1 MNINRQE
8 ITKLAGVVGP
18 ALALAGYILYSREQ
32 VWKWYIIALIAG
44 GLALL
49 LASIVLN
56 FGSIVAFFRGRQGRL
71 GANTVVLSVAVIAI
85 IGVLNFLG
93 YRHHKRFDLTAEG
106 LYTLSDQ
113 TKKIVGALQKDV
125 KVIKFDKADDQ
136 QLADRM
142 AELKY
147 VSSRIS
153 YERVDPQQKPEI
165 ARQYAVQRFGETIVA
180 AGERV
185 ERPQQT
191 DEQSLVN
198 AILKITRDKPKRV
211 CFTEGHDEKAL
222 SGTEGGGFASV
233 EGYLKNENYE
243 TKSLNLVTSGQVPAE
258 CDVLVVAG
266 PKKAFFPQEAAMIG
280 KYLDGGGK
288 VFLML
293 DAEPDHPNSDPQLD
307 DVLRVW
313 NIKSGNDVVLDASGA
328 GRLIGLGP
336 AAPLASNFPEHPITK
351 DMKRVA
357 TFFPM
362 SRSVKTDASS
372 KGEISSTELLK
383 TSENSWAE
391 TELKGNEAKFDEG
404 KDTKGPISLGV
415 AASKKIDDKKE
426 ARLVVIGDSDFASN
440 QYIRIMANG
449 DLFFNTVNW
458 LAQDEDLISIR
469 PKSAT
474 NRSIAMTEAQQSTFW
489 WLTVLFMPLAAIGA
503 GGYIWWKRR

>member
-32 VWKWYIIALIAG
+32 VWKWHIIALIAG

-56 FGSIVAFFRGRQGRL
+56 FGSIVAFFRGRQGKL

-125 KVIKFDKADDQ
+125 KVIKFDKTDDQ

-147 VSSRIS
+147 LSSRIS
-153 YERVDPQQKPEI
+153 YERVDPQQKPDI
-165 ARQYAVQRFGETIVA
+165 ARQYAVQKFGETIVA
-180 AGERV
+180 VGERV

-191 DEQSLVN
+191 DEQALVN
-198 AILKITRDKPKRV
+198 AILKVTRDKLKRV

-222 SGTEGGGFASV
+222 SGAEGGGYASV

-243 TKSLNLVTSGQVPAE
+243 TKSINLVTSGQVPAE

-266 PKKAFFPQEAAMIG
+266 PKKAFFPQEATMIG
-280 KYLDGGGK
+280 KYLDEGGK
-288 VFLML
+288 AFLML

-307 DVLRVW
+307 DVLKVW
-313 NIKSGNDVVLDASGA
+313 NIESGKDVVLDASGA

-336 AAPLASNFPEHPITK
+336 AAPLTGNFPEHPITK

-357 TFFPM
+357 AFFPM
-362 SRSVKTDASS
+362 SRSVKTGASS
-372 KGEISSTELLK
+372 KGEVSSTELLK

-415 AASKKIDDKKE
+415 AASKKTGDKE

-474 NRSIAMTEAQQSTFW
+474 NRSIVMTEAQQSTFW

-503 GGYIWWKRR
+503 GAYIWWKHR

>member
-85 IGVLNFLG
+85 IGALNFLG

-113 TKKIVGALQKDV
+113 TRKIVGALQKDV

-147 VSSRIS
+147 LSNRIS

-165 ARQYAVQRFGETIVA
+165 ARQYAVQKFGETIVA
-180 AGERV
+180 VGERV

-198 AILKITRDKPKRV
+198 AILKVTRDKLKRV

-222 SGTEGGGFASV
+222 SGAEGGGFASV

-243 TKSLNLVTSGQVPAE
+243 TKSINLVTSGQVPAE

-280 KYLDGGGK
+280 KYLDEGGK
-288 VFLML
+288 AFLLL

-307 DVLRVW
+307 DVLKVW
-313 NIKSGNDVVLDASGA
+313 NIRSGNDVVLDASGA

-336 AAPLASNFPEHPITK
+336 AAPLTSNFPEHPITK

-362 SRSVKTDASS
+362 SRSVKAGASS
-372 KGEISSTELLK
+372 GGEISTTELLK
-383 TSENSWAE
+383 TSDNSWAE

-404 KDTKGPISLGV
+404 KDIKGPISLGV
-415 AASKKIDDKKE
+415 AASKKMGDKE

>member
-8 ITKLAGVVGP
+8 IAKLAGVVGP
-18 ALALAGYILYSREQ
+18 ALALSGYILYSREQ
-32 VWKWYIIALIAG
+32 VWKWHMIALVAG

-56 FGSIVAFFRGRQGRL
+56 FGSIVTFFRGRQGKL

-85 IGVLNFLG
+85 IGVLNFIG
-93 YRHHKRFDLTAEG
+93 YRHHKRFDLTSEG
-106 LYTLSDQ
+106 LFTLSDQ
-113 TKKIVGALQKDV
+113 TKKIVSNLQKDV
-125 KVIKFDKADDQ
+125 KVMRFDKSDDQ
-136 QLADRM
+136 QLSDRM
-142 AELKY
+142 AEFKY
-147 VSSRIS
+147 LSNRIS
-153 YERVDPQQKPEI
+153 YERIDPQQKPEI
-165 ARQYAVQRFGETIVA
+165 ARQYAVQKFGETIVA
-180 AGERV
+180 VGERI

-198 AILKITRDKPKRV
+198 AIMKVTRDKPKRV
-211 CFTEGHDEKAL
+211 CFTEGHDEKGL
-222 SGTEGGGFASV
+222 SATDGQGYATV
-233 EGYLKNENYE
+233 EATLKNENYE
-243 TKSLNLVTSGQVPAE
+243 TKSINLVTSGQVPAE

-266 PKKAFFPQEAAMIG
+266 PKKAFFPQEVAMIG

-288 VFLML
+288 VFIML
-293 DAEPDHPNSDPQLD
+293 DAEPDHPNSDPQLGD
-307 DVLRVW
+307 LLSAW

-328 GRLIGLGP
+328 GRLIGIGP
-336 AAPLASNFPEHPITK
+336 AAPIAGNYPEHPITK

-362 SRSVKTDASS
+362 SRSVKSGDSS
-372 KGEISSTELLK
+372 AGGISSTELLK

-391 TELKGNEAKFDEG
+391 TELKGDEAKFDEG
-404 KDTKGPISLGV
+404 KDTQGPISLGV
-415 AASKKIDDKKE
+415 AATKSLGDKE
-426 ARLVVIGDSDFASN
+426 ARLVVIGDSDFANN

-489 WLTVLFMPLAAIGA
+489 WLTVMFMPLAAIGTGA
-503 GGYIWWKRR
+503 YIWWKRR

>member
-1 MNINRQE
+1 M
-8 ITKLAGVVGP
+8 
-18 ALALAGYILYSREQ
+18 
-32 VWKWYIIALIAG
+32 
-44 GLALL
+44 
-49 LASIVLN
+49 
-56 FGSIVAFFRGRQGRL
+56 
-71 GANTVVLSVAVIAI
+71 VLSVAVIAI
-85 IGVLNFLG
+85 IAVLNFLG
-93 YRHHKRFDLTAEG
+93 YRHHKRFDLTTEG

-113 TKKIVGALQKDV
+113 TRKIVGGLQKDV
-125 KVIKFDKADDQ
+125 KIIKFDKADDQ
-136 QLADRM
+136 QLSDRM
-142 AELKY
+142 SEFKY
-147 VSSRIS
+147 LSNHIS
-153 YERVDPQQKPEI
+153 YERIDPQQKPEI
-165 ARQYAVQRFGETIVA
+165 ARQYAVQKFGDTIVA
-180 AGERV
+180 VGERI

-198 AILKITRDKPKRV
+198 AIVKVTRDKMKRV
-211 CFTEGHDEKAL
+211 CFTEGHDEKGL
-222 SGTEGGGFASV
+222 SATDGHGYASV
-233 EGYLKNENYE
+233 EANLKNENYE
-243 TKSLNLVTSGQVPAE
+243 TKSVNLVTSGQVPAE

-288 VFLML
+288 VFLLL

-307 DVLRVW
+307 DVLTPW
-313 NIKSGNDVVLDASGA
+313 NIKSSNDVVLDASGA
-328 GRLIGLGP
+328 GRLLGIGP
-336 AAPLASNFPEHPITK
+336 AAPITGNYPEHPITK

-362 SRSVKTDASS
+362 SRSVKTANSTAS
-372 KGEISSTELLK
+372 GISSTELLK

-415 AASKKIDDKKE
+415 AATRNISGKE
-426 ARLVVIGDSDFASN
+426 ARLVVVGDSDFASN

-489 WLTVLFMPLAAIGA
+489 WLIVLFMPLARHRNGRLHLVETQIEVTSDE
-503 GGYIWWKRR
+503 